1 MSMKKGEHAV
11 LVCKP
16 EYAYGASGAGAD
28 IPPNATLNFDVELLD
43 YTEQLDV
50 ESMTIRERID
60 AAAKYKEEGNVAFK
74 SQNYMLAI
82 TQYEKGVTLVQFARK
97 NIIDDDNYETLT
109 KPTEAENEE
118 ALTLLQSLRTNK
130 AICLLKTNDFP
141 SAIKECDLV
150 LKEDPKNIKALY
162 RRACAR
168 CRFGLLQD
176 AKKDLSALLAL
187 DPNNKS
193 ALAEMETVNRMIAND
208 DKRTKRSL
216 HSLFTKGGLYSEKA
230 NVVSTDFA
238 EDDPTVFFD
247 VKQGDEMLGRI
258 EMRLYSHVVGEER
271 TCEV

>member
-1 MSMKKGEHAV
+1 MKKGEHAV

-130 AICLLKTNDFP
+130 AICLIPTKTW
-141 SAIKECDLV
+141 ICD
-150 LKEDPKNIKALY
+150 
-162 RRACAR
+162 
-168 CRFGLLQD
+168 
-176 AKKDLSALLAL
+176 
-187 DPNNKS
+187 
-193 ALAEMETVNRMIAND
+193 
-208 DKRTKRSL
+208 
-216 HSLFTKGGLYSEKA
+216 
-230 NVVSTDFA
+230 
-238 EDDPTVFFD
+238 
-247 VKQGDEMLGRI
+247 
-258 EMRLYSHVVGEER
+258 
-271 TCEV
+271 